1 MAIQCETQTRRG
13 KGGELRAV
21 VYDILP
27 PRKVP
32 ESEAWIVGQKVK
44 RSAEKSMMMMMMTT
58 TTMMM
63 VMTTMAVIPK

>member
-13 KGGELRAV
+13 KGRELQAV

-32 ESEAWIVGQKVK
+32 ESEAWIVGQKVR
-44 RSAEKSMMMMMMTT
+44 RSAEKSMMIMMM
-58 TTMMM
+58 
-63 VMTTMAVIPK
+63 IKN

>member
-44 RSAEKSMMMMMMTT
+44 RSAEKSMMMMTT

-63 VMTTMAVIPK
+63 MTTTTVIPK